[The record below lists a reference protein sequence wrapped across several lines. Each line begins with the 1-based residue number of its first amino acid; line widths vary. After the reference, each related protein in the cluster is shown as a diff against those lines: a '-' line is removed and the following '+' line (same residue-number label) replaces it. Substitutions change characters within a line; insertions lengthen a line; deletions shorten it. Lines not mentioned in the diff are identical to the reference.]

1 MVAALQGGVWRSV
14 AARVRAV
21 FNACMQQPLR
31 VYEYLVRSR
40 ERVLERVRALSDEQY
55 SREFAV
61 GMGSL
66 SRTLAHIVSSE
77 WYYMQR
83 MLGGEVPA
91 YETWPIRPEDPPA
104 FRELDAAWRKQAEQ
118 TRAGLR
124 AVKDWERPIEYRV
137 TDDDGRAKIVT
148 ASAAD
153 LFTQLALHEVHHRAQ
168 ALNMLRQL
176 GVPIAD
182 DIDFNMMMYARRDAD
197 KA

>member
-1 MVAALQGGVWRSV
+1 M
-14 AARVRAV
+14 
-21 FNACMQQPLR
+21 MQQQALR

-40 ERVLERVRALSDEQY
+40 ERVLEKVQALSDEQY

-91 YETWPIRPEDPPA
+91 YETWPIRPEDPPG

-118 TRAGLR
+118 TRAGLW